1 MFNMKKYF
9 FIAIASVLMIFN
21 LYHINFDDIQNEEN
35 KVAAA
40 GILACLIAII
50 LILIL
55 DKSEKINKK
64 LD

>member
-1 MFNMKKYF
+1 MRNYF
-9 FIAIASVLMIFN
+9 FISLASALMIFN

-55 DKSEKINKK
+55 DKSEKINNK

>member
-1 MFNMKKYF
+1 MKKYF
-9 FIAIASVLMIFN
+9 FIAIASALMIFN

-64 LD
+64 LDWF